1 MTEFWQENL
10 TLAPADITSLRMPEV
25 FVNHKDC
32 FLNLQCKFSQ
42 FLLSSCQDFVHNYP
56 CSSLLCMRP
65 WEFSKYLAK
74 EMQISTL
81 LWKDKQQELGSSKQ
95 FLVQLLSKQWSCC
108 FCWQLKQSQ
117 KQSHLSRQRA
127 VVSLLV
133 VSHHSTELKS
143 SFKKKKAKPYCLAAA
158 GCWISLQALKFR
170 CWASCCDH
178 MLLWNLHC
186 FLRGKSFFL
195 SLTFWSNRINL
206 ASSYSLVC
214 LLV

>member
-25 FVNHKDC
+25 FVNHKNC
-32 FLNLQCKFSQ
+32 FLNLQYNFSQ

-74 EMQISTL
+74 EIQISTL
-81 LWKDKQQELGSSKQ
+81 LRKDKQQELNSDSSKQ
-95 FLVQLLSKQWSCC
+95 FPVQLLSKQWSCC
-108 FCWQLKQSQ
+108 FCWQLKQSK

-133 VSHHSTELKS
+133 VSHHFLLLSWNHPL
-143 SFKKKKAKPYCLAAA
+143 KKKKKQSPTAWQQQGAGFLCKLRNSGAELLATTICFCETCIVFWEANHFSFPYHFKVIGL
-158 GCWISLQALKFR
+158 
-170 CWASCCDH
+170 
-178 MLLWNLHC
+178 
-186 FLRGKSFFL
+186 FLPSG
-195 SLTFWSNRINL
+195 
-206 ASSYSLVC
+206 LVF
-214 LLV
+214 

>member
-42 FLLSSCQDFVHNYP
+42 FLLSSCQDFVRNYP

-143 SFKKKKAKPYCLAAA
+143 SFKKKKQSPTAWQQQGAGFLCKLWNSGAELLAAT
-158 GCWISLQALKFR
+158 I
-170 CWASCCDH
+170 
-178 MLLWNLHC
+178 C
-186 FLRGKSFFL
+186 FCETCIVFWEANHFF
-195 SLTFWSNRINL
+195 FP
-206 ASSYSLVC
+206 
-214 LLV
+214 

>member
-42 FLLSSCQDFVHNYP
+42 FLLSSCQDFVRNYP

-81 LWKDKQQELGSSKQ
+81 LRKDKQQELGSSKQ

-133 VSHHSTELKS
+133 VSHHFLLLSWNHPS
-143 SFKKKKAKPYCLAAA
+143 KKKSKA
-158 GCWISLQALKFR
+158 
-170 CWASCCDH
+170 
-178 MLLWNLHC
+178 LLPGSSRVLD
-186 FLRGKSFFL
+186 FS
-195 SLTFWSNRINL
+195 
-206 ASSYSLVC
+206 ASSEIQVLSF
-214 LLV
+214 LLRPYASVKLALFSERQIIFSFPNILK